1 MEFGRVV
8 SIRVKFC
15 SKNYEVFT
23 PVITYGDQKQTNL
36 DVSIVTK
43 TYNFIIRLTK
53 NEVFPTAFTMVR
65 WSDIHPGRLRL
76 VLAAELEGHLETWLK
91 GRTHFTTSN
100 HLVKTRKCVVF
111 WVSHTYCFRTME
123 SQACRSENSRKN
135 TLIPNKVDQELYN
148 WRQRVGSQS
157 APLIIRLVIINDLAM
172 YKKYGKDLEKTLNRA
187 IDIVNAV
194 DSMYKILGIRIVLV
208 EAITWSDGDRITV
221 VESDMEKT
229 YRNFKEYVKTAS
241 TAEKDA
247 ILLLSGIVFTD
258 DNNGMGRL
266 NSVCDPFSLAVVRD
280 RDILYQTSSTTA
292 HELGHTLG
300 LDHDNDITNERHYPA
315 LKVMFL
321 KPLMLMAICGNGILE
336 GSEKCDCGSV
346 VECTDPCCDARKCQ
360 LKSGANYT
368 NKDGLPAAVITT
380 NQESEFEG
388 QLNEDMPDED
398 SDHTAPSYNCISSSA
413 ARFNNAK
420 SETTIMLYS
429 SRLNL
434 VLVRANA
441 RALLSQA
448 GAYGNSSEPI

>member
-1 MEFGRVV
+1 MSRFVFFLVILSHGVWARRIHKSEILFQER
-8 SIRVKFC
+8 I
-15 SKNYEVFT
+15 KNYEVFT

-53 NEVFPTAFTMVR
+53 NEQLLSSNFV
-65 WSDIHPGRLRL
+65 S
-76 VLAAELEGHLETWLK
+76 
-91 GRTHFTTSN
+91 THFDSQGNEVTTEGLPNCFYYGEVVGHPSWTATISTCSGIRGSFGDMAKGSN
-100 HLVKTRKCVVF
+100 SFYYIEPLGENKKMRSFLGQPHVLFQDNGVPG
-111 WVSHTYCFRTME
+111 
-123 SQACRSENSRKN
+123 RSENSRKN

-172 YKKYGKDLEKTLNRA
+172 YKKYGKDLAKTLNRA

-229 YRNFKEYVKTAS
+229 YRKFKDYVKTAS

-247 ILLLSGIVFTD
+247 ILLLSGVVYTD

-300 LDHDNDITNERHYPA
+300 LDHDNDIKGCFCPDDQGCIMTTYSSRRAIKTLWSSCSYDEFDKLLSERKTLSC
-315 LKVMFL
+315 LKSDVP
-321 KPLMLMAICGNGILE
+321 KTINAHAICGNGILE

-346 VECTDPCCDARKCQ
+346 AECTDPCCDARKCQ
-360 LKSGANYT
+360 LKSGAN
-368 NKDGLPAAVITT
+368 
-380 NQESEFEG
+380 
-388 QLNEDMPDED
+388 
-398 SDHTAPSYNCISSSA
+398 C
-413 ARFNNAK
+413 
-420 SETTIMLYS
+420 
-429 SRLNL
+429 
-434 VLVRANA
+434 
-441 RALLSQA
+441 
-448 GAYGNSSEPI
+448 

>member
-1 MEFGRVV
+1 MPPSEILFQER
-8 SIRVKFC
+8 I
-15 SKNYEVFT
+15 KNYEVFT

-53 NEVFPTAFTMVR
+53 NEQLLSSNFV
-65 WSDIHPGRLRL
+65 S
-76 VLAAELEGHLETWLK
+76 
-91 GRTHFTTSN
+91 THFDSQGNEVTTEGLPNCFYYGEVVGHPSWTATISTCSGIRGSFGDMAKGSN
-100 HLVKTRKCVVF
+100 SFYYIEPLGENKK
-111 WVSHTYCFRTME
+111 M
-123 SQACRSENSRKN
+123 RSFLGQPHVLFQDNGVPGMQEREFTEKY
-135 TLIPNKVDQELYN
+135 TDTNKVDQELYN

-247 ILLLSGIVFTD
+247 ILLLS
-258 DNNGMGRL
+258 
-266 NSVCDPFSLAVVRD
+266 D

-300 LDHDNDITNERHYPA
+300 LDHDNDIKGCFCPDDQGCI
-315 LKVMFL
+315 M
-321 KPLMLMAICGNGILE
+321 
-336 GSEKCDCGSV
+336 
-346 VECTDPCCDARKCQ
+346 
-360 LKSGANYT
+360 
-368 NKDGLPAAVITT
+368 TT
-380 NQESEFEG
+380 
-388 QLNEDMPDED
+388 
-398 SDHTAPSYNCISSSA
+398 
-413 ARFNNAK
+413 
-420 SETTIMLYS
+420 YS
-429 SRLNL
+429 SR
-434 VLVRANA
+434 RAIKTLWSSCSYDEFDK
-441 RALLSQA
+441 LLSERKTLSCLKSDVPKTINA
-448 GAYGNSSEPI
+448 HGHMWEWYP